1 MTNLQKPAQMLILP
15 MMKEVKFLYTLIQ
28 NQKADSSVTA
38 FLSGDSITML
48 FVLKISKSLNS
59 LNPTAQ
65 GCSLSL

>member
-48 FVLKISKSLNS
+48 FVLKISKSLNI